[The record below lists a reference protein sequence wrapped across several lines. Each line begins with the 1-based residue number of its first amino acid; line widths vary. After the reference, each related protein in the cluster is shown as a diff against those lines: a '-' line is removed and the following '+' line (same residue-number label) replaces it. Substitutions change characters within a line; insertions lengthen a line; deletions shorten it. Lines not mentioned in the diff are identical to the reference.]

1 MGLIH
6 LTDKLPEILTILVEE
21 CAEVTQLACKI
32 QRFGLDSYH
41 PADPSITNKELLVG
55 ELGDLLAL
63 IDLLVAEGQIS
74 IEQIDA
80 AKIAKILKLQRWST
94 IFN

>member
-1 MGLIH
+1 MN
-6 LTDKLPEILTILVEE
+6 KLPEILTILVEE

-32 QRFGLDSYH
+32 QRFGLDSCH
-41 PADPSITNKELLVG
+41 PNDPSITNKELLIG

-63 IDLLVAEGQIS
+63 IDILISEGKFDVEEIN
-74 IEQIDA
+74 A
-80 AKIAKILKLQRWST
+80 AKVAKILKLQKWST